1 MKLLITSILL
11 LTPRI
16 LAQELQPGAVQ
27 PSATQSAGAT
37 PQAPQQTFPQNEAQR
52 STTVGEGTKPGQEVI
67 KPKDLWDS
75 TGYLHPFVR
84 MPKYVLQDQKAI
96 WTSPFHTARKDVK
109 YWAIFGVATAALIA
123 TDKSTVHWLPNSSSQ
138 VHVSNTA
145 STIGSAYTLVP
156 LTAGFYFLGTAFH
169 DDHFR
174 ETGLIGFETL
184 IDVNIVVELLK
195 LAADRA
201 RPTEGN
207 GKGQFENSPNG
218 RWSSGFP
225 SGHAI
230 NTWALAS
237 VIAHQYHP
245 AYVKVIVYG
254 LASTVVVARVG
265 ARKHFPGDVVA
276 GSAMGW
282 FIGDYVYGKRH
293 NLELGHKHTAAD
305 WVVDHVHLG
314 MDVQ

>member
-1 MKLLITSILL
+1 MKLLIPCLLL
-11 LTPRI
+11 LTASAA
-16 LAQELQPGAVQ
+16 LAQELPLAD
-27 PSATQSAGAT
+27 ATQQN
-37 PQAPQQTFPQNEAQR
+37 PPQQTSSQSEAQR
-52 STTVGEGTKPGQEVI
+52 STTVDEPARPGQEVI
-67 KPKDLWDS
+67 KQKDLWDS
-75 TGYLHPFVR
+75 TGYFHPFVR

-96 WTSPFHTARKDVK
+96 WTSPFHTARNDVK
-109 YWAIFGVATAALIA
+109 YWAIFGVATTALIA

-184 IDVNIVVELLK
+184 IDVNIMVEALK
-195 LAADRA
+195 LVTDRA

-207 GKGQFENSPNG
+207 GKGLFENSPNG

-230 NTWALAS
+230 NAWALAS
-237 VIAHQYHP
+237 VVAHQYHH
-245 AYVKVIVYG
+245 AYIKVIAYG

-265 ARKHFPGDVVA
+265 ARRHFPGDVVA

-305 WVVDHVHLG
+305 WVVDHVHFG
-314 MDVQ
+314 MGVQ